1 MSYSLGAVPKRAIEV
16 GQKAATDPI
25 LARASL
31 DASLA
36 MIALVGKRGAARVAR
51 IRRLVRVYGPGS
63 EQSFNTKLRQLMA
76 GGARDPQATYDA
88 FRLVAANWY
97 ASMGMQW
104 LAAQLGPEALGEEDV
119 GKAVGCG
126 IGAGATA
133 IVAAFAG
140 AYTAGI
146 AAPIVGAGGTMAM
159 TAAGCGAGASNP
171 QQAAQQATEAQ
182 RLAEEA
188 AARDAAAAREAAD
201 RKKTITTVA
210 LVGVGGLVLLGAG
223 YAIVTA

>member
-1 MSYSLGAVPKRAIEV
+1 MSYSLGAAPSRAIEV

-36 MIALVGKRGAARVAR
+36 MLALVGRRGGARAARL
-51 IRRLVRVYGPGS
+51 RRLLRVYGPGS
-63 EQSFNTKLRQLMA
+63 EQSFNTKLRRLIA
-76 GGARDPQATYDA
+76 GGAKDPQATYDA

-97 ASMGMQW
+97 ASTGMQW

-126 IGAGATA
+126 IGGGATA
-133 IVAAFAG
+133 ILAAVAG

-159 TAAGCGAGASNP
+159 TAAGCGGAAGSP
-171 QQAAQQATEAQ
+171 QQTSQQAAEAQ
-182 RLAEEA
+182 RLVQEA
-188 AARDAAAAREAAD
+188 AALEAAAARQAAD

-223 YAIVTA
+223 YAIVSA